1 MALFA
6 DQSANLLHVGGI
18 AHEAEGHP
26 VHPLAEA
33 KGQVGLVLVREGT
46 NGQLNVW
53 EVDALV
59 VGENTAHGDGAMQGL
74 LRFVDGIDLHLHTAV
89 VEQDATAGGDFV
101 GELVVGDRCD
111 RLVAAHRP

>member
-6 DQSANLLHVGGI
+6 DQSADLLHVGGI

-26 VHPLAEA
+26 VHALAEA
-33 KGQVGLVLVREGT
+33 KGQVGLVLVREGA

-74 LRFVDGIDLHLHTAV
+74 LRFVDGIDLHLNAAV
-89 VEQDATAGGDFV
+89 VEQDPASCGDFV
-101 GELVVGDRCD
+101 RQLVVGDRCD